1 VFALGLLYD
10 YHVML
15 NLGFVK
21 VTCGNVKKAEFRLC
35 LLFALFYHKK
45 WLNFGGRG
53 QTYQTDYFQWC
64 FSFASLYAKG
74 LIQ

>member
-1 VFALGLLYD
+1 MARTINFGFCLGYLWLC
-10 YHVML
+10 
-15 NLGFVK
+15 VK
-21 VTCGNVKKAEFRLC
+21 GKAETL

-45 WLNFGGRG
+45 RLNFGGRG